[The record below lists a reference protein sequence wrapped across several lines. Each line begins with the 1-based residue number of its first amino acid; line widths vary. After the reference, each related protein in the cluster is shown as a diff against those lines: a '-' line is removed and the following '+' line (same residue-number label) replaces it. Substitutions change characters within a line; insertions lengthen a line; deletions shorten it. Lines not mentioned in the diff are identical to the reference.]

1 MFFVLVQGFAVLV
14 AQHGCFPFNKPAFL
28 HNLPHGGVGKGV
40 AVVGFE
46 GRIGAMEIVAVH
58 LHGAVVVG
66 AGVLAGFDVHF
77 RCDTLDAQALAHWL
91 YQKSWRCGNNYV
103 VITALVEIPLFDVLL
118 VFVPKLFHLLLL
130 VGDKN

>member
-1 MFFVLVQGFAVLV
+1 
-14 AQHGCFPFNKPAFL
+14 
-28 HNLPHGGVGKGV
+28 
-40 AVVGFE
+40 
-46 GRIGAMEIVAVH
+46 MEIVAVH
-58 LHGAVVVG
+58 LHGTVVVRS
-66 AGVLAGFDVHF
+66 GVLASFDVHF